1 MNFCKTLF
9 ARITRPDHDSLF
21 DDIIG
26 YDHIKKLFRMA
37 LASDSA
43 MHILLV
49 GPPAS
54 AKIMFLTSLM
64 QRLNN
69 SYFADGSGS
78 TKAGMIDCLFENR
91 PNYHT
96 E

>member
-49 GPPAS
+49 GPP
-54 AKIMFLTSLM
+54 
-64 QRLNN
+64 
-69 SYFADGSGS
+69 D
-78 TKAGMIDCLFENR
+78 
-91 PNYHT
+91 
-96 E
+96 